1 MSESLLLRDF
11 QAPRHLSAGFTLLE
25 VMVALTILG
34 MSLLWLLKGQ
44 ADSLARNVGAR
55 MRLQAVYLANYKILE
70 TEQLLRQEGFGTF
83 EGENCGDF
91 ESEHLEGVENFRY
104 CVSIEKIALPDLSMF
119 TQQLAGALGAS
130 DAAGGQEQEMPGEL
144 PPFFQSV
151 LSQLM
156 PGSGVGSDLLSGL
169 SGMMGNILTMAISTI
184 QNVLEQAVRRVRV
197 TVFWNL
203 GKREKSY
210 ELIAFFTDPAVLDQ
224 NILDLSGLAGSLT
237 GGSGTGSSGSGTGGR
252 IP

>member
-1 MSESLLLRDF
+1 MRNES
-11 QAPRHLSAGFTLLE
+11 GFTLLE

-44 ADSLARNVGAR
+44 ADSLARNIGAR
-55 MRLQAVYLANYKILE
+55 MRLQGIHLANYKMLE
-70 TEQLLRQEGFGTF
+70 TEQLMRKEGCGTF
-83 EGENCGDF
+83 EGETCGDF
-91 ESEHLEGVENFRY
+91 ESDHLEGVEQFRY
-104 CVSIEKIALPDLSMF
+104 CVSIEKIELPDLSMF
-119 TQQLAGALGAS
+119 TQQLSGALGGSDTTGAA
-130 DAAGGQEQEMPGEL
+130 DAAAAGDMQL
-144 PPFFQSV
+144 PPFFQDI
-151 LSQLM
+151 LSQLI
-156 PGSGVGSDLLSGL
+156 PGGGGDVLSGL

-203 GKREKSY
+203 GKRQKSY
-210 ELIAFFTDPAVLDQ
+210 ELIAFFTDPTVLDQ

-237 GGSGTGSSGSGTGGR
+237 GGSSPSGGTNPASGGR

>member
-1 MSESLLLRDF
+1 MNNPFLLRIF
-11 QAPRHLSAGFTLLE
+11 HVRNRAVARGFTLLE

-55 MRLQAVYLANYKILE
+55 MRLQAIHLANYKILE
-70 TEQLLRQEGFGTF
+70 TEQLLRKEGFGTF
-83 EGENCGDF
+83 EGETCGDF
-91 ESEHLEGVENFRY
+91 ESDHLEGVENFRY
-104 CVSIEKIALPDLSMF
+104 CVSIEKIELPDLSMF

-130 DAAGGQEQEMPGEL
+130 DTAGTPEAPADLQL
-144 PPFFQSV
+144 PPFFQDI
-151 LSQLM
+151 LSQLI
-156 PGSGVGSDLLSGL
+156 PGGGSDMLSGL

-203 GKREKSY
+203 GKRQKSY
-210 ELIAFFTDPAVLDQ
+210 ELLAFFTDPTVLDQ
-224 NILDLSGLAGSLT
+224 NILDFSSLAGSLT
-237 GGSGTGSSGSGTGGR
+237 GGSGSSSGSSSGGR
-252 IP
+252 TP